1 MDWSATIL
9 AAFRAQDV
17 RLVAYVP
24 DKVLIPLIDCAH
36 DDAFFTAFSATREEE
51 AVGIVAGAALGGRR
65 GAVLMQSSGF
75 GNAINALAS
84 LAVPYQV
91 PLLLVISER
100 GILGEFNS
108 VQVPIARTVRP
119 VLDALAIPYVTL
131 SREDELAFTVERT
144 IAQVYHTQTSAALL
158 LSPLLTGGTNE
169 L

>member
-9 AAFRAQDV
+9 DALRANDV

-24 DKVLIPLIDCAH
+24 DKVLIPLIDGAH

-51 AVGIVAGAALGGRR
+51 AVGIIVGAALGGMR
-65 GAVLMQSSGF
+65 GVVLMQSSGF
-75 GNAINALAS
+75 GNAINSLAS

-91 PLLLVISER
+91 PLLLIISER
-100 GILGEFNS
+100 GVLGEFNA

-119 VLDALAIPYVTL
+119 VLDALAIPHVTL
-131 SREDELAFTVERT
+131 SRQDELAFTVERT
-144 IAQVYHTQTSAALL
+144 IAQVYRTQTPAAFL
-158 LSPLLTGGTNE
+158 LSPLLTGGKNE